1 MSTAKNYAKSVLD
14 GYNDTLKRLA
24 ARYISV
30 ASAIDKKYDARN
42 DEINR
47 EARKQKTEADAMNK
61 ISLNNTK
68 AGILERGL
76 SSSGES
82 VQAELDHNLARST
95 AFSKIDETASK
106 QISENERARE
116 EAKNSAINRYVDDI
130 NSVEEAKNKA
140 YISQLN
146 ADREYEADRDDEA
159 YDRMADERDYLADR
173 DDEKYAREADERD
186 YQLALVESSKKES
199 SSSGTGSGGDGDD
212 DGDGDNRIT
221 PKMSPQVFVEKVQM
235 THEMKGYPTDE
246 KKKAAIRKALHA
258 VITDPTLTYSYR
270 HQVKIYAKAIGLY

>member
-1 MSTAKNYAKSVLD
+1 
-14 GYNDTLKRLA
+14 
-24 ARYISV
+24 
-30 ASAIDKKYDARN
+30 
-42 DEINR
+42 
-47 EARKQKTEADAMNK
+47 MNK
-61 ISLNNTK
+61 YI
-68 AGILERGL
+68 
-76 SSSGES
+76 
-82 VQAELDHNLARST
+82 
-95 AFSKIDETASK
+95 
-106 QISENERARE
+106 
-116 EAKNSAINRYVDDI
+116 DDI

-146 ADREYEADRDDEA
+146 ADREYEADRDDEE

-173 DDEKYAREADERD
+173 DDEKYARESDERD

-235 THEMKGYPTDE
+235 TYEMKGYPTYE

-258 VITDPTLTYSYR
+258 VITDQTLTYSYR
-270 HQVKIYAKAIGLY
+270 HQVKIYARAIGLY